1 MSPLGA
7 YQAAALRYPDAA
19 QIWRERLMAVAPA
32 IFETCGIH
40 VPPDIMS
47 NEARSFAKA
56 LLKYNVGVI
65 LNLG

>member
-1 MSPLGA
+1 
-7 YQAAALRYPDAA
+7 
-19 QIWRERLMAVAPA
+19 MAVAPA

-65 LNLG
+65 LRNYPKTGSLSRCDSLRYQ